1 MNFKSI
7 ILIAILIFISYGEPY
22 HHGFGS
28 ISSSN
33 QKDLANER
41 VVYRVPNMDK
51 VEVRRDVKY
60 KIINDT
66 ALTMDIY
73 YPPNLVIGSRLPVV
87 IFINGFSYEIIPKRR
102 GLKLKDMGQYKSWGE
117 LTAAS
122 GLIAITYETIQPDAD
137 TDSLIDYIRK
147 NGSSLNIDADRIGI
161 WACSGNVPTALS
173 VIKQESREYLRC
185 AVLYYGLMP
194 TADQKYQALIDSRAQ
209 KYGFYPGGL
218 KDVEHLHHDVP
229 LFVVRAGLE
238 RNPDLNQTIDHFLH
252 EAVSRNDS
260 IVFINYNDGRHAFDM
275 DDDNDRSREIIKQT
289 LEFMKTHLLF
299 QK

>member
-1 MNFKSI
+1 
-7 ILIAILIFISYGEPY
+7 
-22 HHGFGS
+22 
-28 ISSSN
+28 
-33 QKDLANER
+33 
-41 VVYRVPNMDK
+41 MDK

-60 KIINDT
+60 KTIIDT

-87 IFINGFSYEIIPKRR
+87 IFINGFSDEIIPK
-102 GLKLKDMGQYKSWGE
+102 GELKLKDIGQYKSWGE

-137 TDSLIDYIRK
+137 TGSLIDYIRK
-147 NGSSLNIDADRIGI
+147 NGSSLNIDPDRIGI
-161 WACSGNVPTALS
+161 WACSGSVPTALS

-185 AVLYYGLMP
+185 AVLYYGYML
-194 TADQKYQALIDSRAQ
+194 TTDQKYQALIDSKAQ
-209 KYGFYPGGL
+209 KHGFYPGGL
-218 KDVEHLHHDVP
+218 KDVEHLHHDAP
-229 LFVVRAGLE
+229 LFVVRAGLD
-238 RNPDLNQTIDHFLH
+238 RYPDINQTIDHFLH